1 MKYIYIIFFSIL
13 VTQESDSLNNNI
25 VGDLKSSNMS
35 VKDFILSSDSLEVE
49 DLFEAQL
56 YESKLLLAESIIA
69 DRTGD
74 SIEAMYR
81 FESLFHL
88 DNTSQ

>member
-1 MKYIYIIFFSIL
+1 MKNLYVIFFSFLISQS
-13 VTQESDSLNNNI
+13 TESFNKNSAENLN
-25 VGDLKSSNMS
+25 SSNIS

-56 YESKLLLAESIIA
+56 YEAKLLLAESIIA

-81 FESLFHL
+81 F
-88 DNTSQ
+88 